1 MSMPSAAN
9 SWTIEELHRLPDDG
23 NKYELVNGELFVT
36 PAPNEE
42 HETLAA
48 RLTRRLDPYVA
59 AHQLGAV
66 YRPRAIIRYRRSE
79 VEPDLMVRLERIR
92 RAGSW
97 ENAPVPLLVVEILS
111 GTTRRRD
118 HVQKR
123 KLYMDAAVAE
133 YWIFDGGTKSVL
145 VVRPDAPDVLQTD
158 TLVWTPANVPEPL
171 TIPLHELFA
180 GIGA

>member
-1 MSMPSAAN
+1 MSMPSTAN
-9 SWTIEELHRLPDDG
+9 SWTLEELHRLPDDG
-23 NKYELVNGELFVT
+23 NKYELVNGELLVT

-59 AHQLGAV
+59 AHQLGAL
-66 YRPRAIIRYRRSE
+66 YHPRAVMRYRRSE

-97 ENAPVPLLVVEILS
+97 ENAPLPILVVEIIS

-118 HVQKR
+118 HVHKR
-123 KLYMDAAVAE
+123 KLYTDAGVAQ
-133 YWIFDGGTKSVL
+133 YWIVDGESKSVL
-145 VVRPDAPDVLQTD
+145 VIRPGALDALETEA
-158 TLVWTPANVPEPL
+158 LVWSPANAVESL
-171 TIPLHELFA
+171 TIPLDELFA
-180 GIGA
+180 GVGT